1 MKNAV
6 QLPMLT
12 VDVSVPR
19 SGADIQFS
27 IDGLNETE
35 VRVQIL
41 DEVIIALLRARNE
54 RFPWPQLDLSR
65 V

>member
-1 MKNAV
+1 MTNAV
-6 QLPMLT
+6 QLPLLT
-12 VDVSVPR
+12 VDVLVPR
-19 SGADIQFS
+19 RGGDIQFS
-27 IDGLNETE
+27 IGGLNETQ
-35 VRVQIL
+35 VKVQVL